1 MDNFAL
7 TNMYNDD
14 KTKALVLTDACN
26 RYCNTNVTFSLDE
39 DVDVAS
45 SLMDLLDKTT
55 SNIDDLIYHNF
66 SLLSHPN
73 CQTVLK
79 TAAVIYS
86 SSGSNF
92 TANLLGNM
100 LAKLESVDDIVNL
113 SATRNADNSA
123 VPVNYDVPISF
134 DAVVVAHVDADQTG
148 SLLPCFIYASAV
160 NAILNKSVSVT
171 DDLPIK
177 ISQSFIVRPVVL
189 VVTAVAVISKFN
201 LPSAVRKVNV
211 SVSSGN

>member
-1 MDNFAL
+1 MDNFSL
-7 TNMYNDD
+7 THMYDDD
-14 KTKALVLTDACN
+14 KTKALVLTDTCN
-26 RYCNTNVTFSLDE
+26 RYCNTNVTFSFDE

-45 SLMDLLDKTT
+45 SVMDLLDKTT
-55 SNIDDLIYHNF
+55 SSIDDLIYHNF
-66 SLLSHPN
+66 SLLSPN
-73 CQTVLK
+73 CQTILK

-148 SLLPCFIYASAV
+148 SLLPCFISASAV
-160 NAILNKSVSVT
+160 YAILNKSVSVT

-177 ISQSFIVRPVVL
+177 ISQSFIVRPVML
-189 VVTAVAVISKFN
+189 AVTAVAVISKFN
-201 LPSAVRKVNV
+201 LPSAVRKVTV